1 MEKTAKQLAQDL
13 QNQIDL
19 LNSDYNQMIGITE
32 EDYQEQMNFY
42 IDKLNELED
51 IQNQSELELLD
62 YEDIIAN
69 SISQL

>member
-1 MEKTAKQLAQDL
+1 MTLTSKQLAQDL

-42 IDKLNELED
+42 CIKLNELEELD
-51 IQNQSELELLD
+51 NQSQLELED

>member
-19 LNSDYNQMIGITE
+19 LNSDYNQMIGITD

-42 IDKLNELED
+42 CIKLNELEELD
-51 IQNQSELELLD
+51 NQSQLELEE

-69 SISQL
+69 SISQF

>member
-1 MEKTAKQLAQDL
+1 MTLTSKQLAQDL

-42 IDKLNELED
+42 CIKLNELEELD
-51 IQNQSELELLD
+51 YQSQLELED